1 MIQWVLAATLVCS
14 VATVFASRI
23 GNSDNPSTENPVT
36 LGKPTKSKI
45 IKDPISAALTKEHA
59 EVMKQLK
66 EVARASYGENKEI
79 TNGNYD
85 RSLAVKCVNGTFVGR
100 KAGNTIAYRGI
111 PFVGSQP
118 VGELRWKAPVD
129 VISDDG
135 VYEAYYNGKS
145 APQKEDISEGAS
157 LYYQGED
164 CLYLNVWKADNAP
177 DEKKPVMVWVHGGGY
192 AMGGTAAPLYECHNL
207 VKENPD
213 VVVVSI
219 AYRVGIF
226 GFLHLSHLPDG
237 GDYPDAQNLGTMDQI
252 MALKWIHE
260 NIAGFGGDPDNVTIF
275 GESACAGS
283 VTVLPIE

>member
-135 VYEAYYNGKS
+135 VYEAYYNGKC
-145 APQKEDISEGAS
+145 APPAVAKDLAVSDKHENQTEHVFGCTAPITRKAQDKSLGADEDLQKESFG
-157 LYYQGED
+157 QR
-164 CLYLNVWKADNAP
+164 
-177 DEKKPVMVWVHGGGY
+177 M
-192 AMGGTAAPLYECHNL
+192 MGVA
-207 VKENPD
+207 
-213 VVVVSI
+213 
-219 AYRVGIF
+219 R
-226 GFLHLSHLPDG
+226 
-237 GDYPDAQNLGTMDQI
+237 
-252 MALKWIHE
+252 
-260 NIAGFGGDPDNVTIF
+260 
-275 GESACAGS
+275 S
-283 VTVLPIE
+283 VTEH